1 MLVHPS
7 QKRIGHHLFRDQAPL
22 VEEKGK
28 TSRASRLTNLYPP
41 LSLQGELVHR
51 PLIIIIMITTTT
63 ATATTIIRVT
73 HRLALPV
80 RLLIYLTLCQFVPL
94 NLQTSAEL
102 NRNDVMVVVISTMSS
117 LSSAVKNFIFQ
128 AAVPKVIG

>member
-7 QKRIGHHLFRDQAPL
+7 QKRIGHHLSRDQAPL

-51 PLIIIIMITTTT
+51 PLIIIITITTT
-63 ATATTIIRVT
+63 TATTIIRVT
-73 HRLALPV
+73 HRLALLV

-102 NRNDVMVVVISTMSS
+102 NRNDLMIVVISTMSS

-128 AAVPKVIG
+128 AAVPKVRG

>member
-7 QKRIGHHLFRDQAPL
+7 QKRIGYHLSRDQAPL

-28 TSRASRLTNLYPP
+28 TSRAIRLTNLYPP

-51 PLIIIIMITTTT
+51 PLFIIIMITTT
-63 ATATTIIRVT
+63 TATTIIRVT
-73 HRLALPV
+73 HRLALLV

-102 NRNDVMVVVISTMSS
+102 NRNDLMIVVISTMSS

-128 AAVPKVIG
+128 AAVPKVRG

>member
-7 QKRIGHHLFRDQAPL
+7 QKRIGYHLSRDQAPL

-51 PLIIIIMITTTT
+51 PLIIIVMITTTT
-63 ATATTIIRVT
+63 ATTIIKVT
-73 HRLALPV
+73 HRLALLV

-102 NRNDVMVVVISTMSS
+102 NRNDLTIVVISTMSS

-128 AAVPKVIG
+128 AAVPKVRG

>member
-7 QKRIGHHLFRDQAPL
+7 QKRIGHHLSRDQAPL

-51 PLIIIIMITTTT
+51 PLIIIITITTT
-63 ATATTIIRVT
+63 TATTIIRVT

-102 NRNDVMVVVISTMSS
+102 NRNDLMIVVISTMSS

-128 AAVPKVIG
+128 AAVPKVRG

>member
-7 QKRIGHHLFRDQAPL
+7 QKRIGYHLSRDQAPL

-28 TSRASRLTNLYPP
+28 TSRASRLLTNFYPP
-41 LSLQGELVHR
+41 LSLQGELVYR
-51 PLIIIIMITTTT
+51 PLIIIITITTT
-63 ATATTIIRVT
+63 TATTIIRVT

-102 NRNDVMVVVISTMSS
+102 NRNDLMIVVISTMSS

-128 AAVPKVIG
+128 AAVPKVRG

>member
-7 QKRIGHHLFRDQAPL
+7 QKRIGYHLSRDQAPL

-28 TSRASRLTNLYPP
+28 TSRPSRLTNLYPP

-63 ATATTIIRVT
+63 ATTIIRVT
-73 HRLALPV
+73 HRLAVLV

-102 NRNDVMVVVISTMSS
+102 NRNDLMIVVISTMSS

-128 AAVPKVIG
+128 AAVPKVRG

>member
-7 QKRIGHHLFRDQAPL
+7 QKRIGYHLSRDQAPL

-28 TSRASRLTNLYPP
+28 TSRASSLTNLYPP
-41 LSLQGELVHR
+41 LSLQRELVHR

-63 ATATTIIRVT
+63 ATTIIRVT
-73 HRLALPV
+73 HRLALLV

-94 NLQTSAEL
+94 NLQTSTEL
-102 NRNDVMVVVISTMSS
+102 NRNDLMIVVISTMSS

-128 AAVPKVIG
+128 AAVPKVRG

>member
-7 QKRIGHHLFRDQAPL
+7 QKRIGHHLSRDQAPL

-51 PLIIIIMITTTT
+51 PLIIIITITTT
-63 ATATTIIRVT
+63 TATTIIRVT

-102 NRNDVMVVVISTMSS
+102 NRNDLMIVVISTMSS

-128 AAVPKVIG
+128 AAVPKVGL

>member
-7 QKRIGHHLFRDQAPL
+7 QKRIGYHLSRDQAPL

-28 TSRASRLTNLYPP
+28 TSRASRLTNFYPP

-51 PLIIIIMITTTT
+51 PLIIIIMITTT
-63 ATATTIIRVT
+63 TATTIIRVT

-128 AAVPKVIG
+128 AAVPKVRR

>member
-51 PLIIIIMITTTT
+51 PLIIIITITTT
-63 ATATTIIRVT
+63 TATTIIRVT

>member
-7 QKRIGHHLFRDQAPL
+7 QKRIGHHLSRDQAPL

-51 PLIIIIMITTTT
+51 PLIIIITITTT
-63 ATATTIIRVT
+63 TATTIIRVT

-94 NLQTSAEL
+94 NLQTGAEL
-102 NRNDVMVVVISTMSS
+102 NRNDLMIVVISTMSS

-128 AAVPKVIG
+128 AAVPKVRG

>member
-7 QKRIGHHLFRDQAPL
+7 QKRIGHHLSRDQAPL

-51 PLIIIIMITTTT
+51 PLIIIITITTT
-63 ATATTIIRVT
+63 TATTIIRVT

-128 AAVPKVIG
+128 AAVPKVRG

>member
-51 PLIIIIMITTTT
+51 PLIIIITITTT
-63 ATATTIIRVT
+63 TATTIIRVT

-128 AAVPKVIG
+128 AAVPKVRG

>member
-1 MLVHPS
+1 MLVQPS
-7 QKRIGHHLFRDQAPL
+7 QKRIGYRLSRDQAPL

-51 PLIIIIMITTTT
+51 PLIVIIMITTT
-63 ATATTIIRVT
+63 TATTIIRVT

-128 AAVPKVIG
+128 AAVPKVRG

>member
-7 QKRIGHHLFRDQAPL
+7 QKRIGYHLSRDQAPL

-63 ATATTIIRVT
+63 ATTIIRVT
-73 HRLALPV
+73 HRLALLV

-102 NRNDVMVVVISTMSS
+102 NRNDLMIVVISTMSS

-128 AAVPKVIG
+128 AAVPKVRG

>member
-7 QKRIGHHLFRDQAPL
+7 QKRIGHHLSRDQAPL

-51 PLIIIIMITTTT
+51 PLIIIITTTT
-63 ATATTIIRVT
+63 TTATTIIRVT
-73 HRLALPV
+73 HRLGLPV

-102 NRNDVMVVVISTMSS
+102 NRNDLMIVVISTMSS

-128 AAVPKVIG
+128 AAVPKVRG

>member
-7 QKRIGHHLFRDQAPL
+7 QKRIGHHLSRDQAPL

-28 TSRASRLTNLYPP
+28 TSRASRLTNFYPP
-41 LSLQGELVHR
+41 LSLQEELVHR
-51 PLIIIIMITTTT
+51 PLIIIIMITTT
-63 ATATTIIRVT
+63 TATTIIRVT

-128 AAVPKVIG
+128 AAVPKVRG